1 MTENWYFLVGND
13 NPDLDRIRI
22 ECATQHGRNTV
33 DNELSE
39 TLSADGMQRLIKVS
53 GGDFNWQSSR
63 DWLESLIHTPLLQGR
78 EEDDLYRQNWANQ

>member
-1 MTENWYFLVGND
+1 MTENWYFLIGND

-39 TLSADGMQRLIKVS
+39 TLSTDGSQRLIKVS
-53 GGDFNWQSSR
+53 GGGESWQSTR
-63 DWLESLIHTPLLQGR
+63 DWLGSLLHAPLQQGIK
-78 EEDDLYRQNWANQ
+78 DDDDFRQAWYLS

>member
-22 ECATQHGRNTV
+22 ECATQHGRNTI

-39 TLSADGMQRLIKVS
+39 TLSSDGTERLIKVS
-53 GGDFNWQSSR
+53 GGDLNWQQNR
-63 DWLESLIHTPLLQGR
+63 DWIDSLLHAPLLQGR
-78 EEDDLYRQNWANQ
+78 EEDDLYRQNWIG